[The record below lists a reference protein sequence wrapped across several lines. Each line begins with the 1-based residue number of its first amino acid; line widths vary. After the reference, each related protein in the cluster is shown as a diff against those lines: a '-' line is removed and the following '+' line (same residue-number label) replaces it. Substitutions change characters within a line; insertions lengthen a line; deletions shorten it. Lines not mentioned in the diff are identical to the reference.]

1 MHHFIAEKTLH
12 SLDHRHRL
20 ASCGLPNIGVQV
32 AIMRADGTLAGDNE
46 PGEIVT
52 RSPAVMDG
60 YWHREKET
68 AEACAGDWLHT
79 GDLGY
84 RDGDGFYYIVG
95 RAKEIIISGGFNI
108 YPKEI
113 EDLIAEHPS
122 VKDVAVIGVPD
133 SDWGEAVKAFVV
145 LHTGA
150 ALDATALARIIRE
163 RKGSVCVPKSFEE
176 IDAIPVTAVGKP
188 DKKALRARYW
198 DGQPRA
204 VA

>member
-1 MHHFIAEKTLH
+1 M
-12 SLDHRHRL
+12 
-20 ASCGLPNIGVQV
+20 LP
-32 AIMRADGTLAGDNE
+32 DGSLAGDDE

-52 RSPAVMDG
+52 RSPAIMEG

-84 RDGDGFYYIVG
+84 RDRDGFYYIVG
-95 RAKEIIISGGFNI
+95 RAKEMIISGGFNI

-113 EDLIAEHPS
+113 EDLIAQHPS

-145 LHTGA
+145 LNAGA
-150 ALDATALARIIRE
+150 ALDAPALAGLVRD
-163 RKGSVCVPKSFEE
+163 RKGPIYAPKTVEE
-176 IDAIPVTAVGKP
+176 IDVIPVTNVGKP

-198 DGQPRA
+198 ERQTRA
-204 VA
+204 IA

>member
-1 MHHFIAEKTLH
+1 ME
-12 SLDHRHRL
+12 
-20 ASCGLPNIGVQV
+20 
-32 AIMRADGTLAGDNE
+32 
-46 PGEIVT
+46 
-52 RSPAVMDG
+52 G
-60 YWHREKET
+60 YWHREMET

-84 RDGDGFYYIVG
+84 RDRDGFYYIVG
-95 RAKEIIISGGFNI
+95 RAKEMIISGGFNI

-150 ALDATALARIIRE
+150 ALDAAALAGIVRQ
-163 RKGSVCVPKSFEE
+163 RKGPVCVPKSFEE

-188 DKKALRARYW
+188 DKKALQARFW
-198 DGQPRA
+198 DGQRRA